1 MTVIYSMYHQNVSQR
16 FMPSINAS
24 YKFSKDE
31 DVEIRLPMKLKNEAS
46 LPSDKVSKKGSE
58 E

>member
-1 MTVIYSMYHQNVSQR
+1 MYHQNVSQR